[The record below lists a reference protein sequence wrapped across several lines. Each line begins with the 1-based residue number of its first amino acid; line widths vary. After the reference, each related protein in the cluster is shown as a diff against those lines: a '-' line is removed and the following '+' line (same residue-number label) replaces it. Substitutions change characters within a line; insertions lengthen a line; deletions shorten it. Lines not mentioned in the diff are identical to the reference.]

1 MLGDLQKRWEEG
13 VKSFG
18 EEDVCLDQLVDS
30 GLRAQQ
36 GWDLR
41 ENRSHG
47 QRVLHSCSGYEQ
59 RHEKRPVVV

>member
-30 GLRAQQ
+30 GPRAQHR
-36 GWDLR
+36 WALR
-41 ENRSHG
+41 EHRLHG
-47 QRVLHSCSGYEQ
+47 ECVLRSCSGYEQ
-59 RHEKRPVVV
+59 KYEKRLVVV